1 MSIFNTGSPL
11 MAGSGG
17 KVATWTGS
25 GSGSTVS
32 SISFTVDAEPTSW
45 LLVYAG
51 RPEGI
56 SFTSSSTSTY
66 IIQGATYN
74 GSKITGTT
82 ARAGSSS
89 AGARIY
95 PLHPLFPYLA
105 QSYSNGTLTL
115 TGSSSRVFSNGE
127 WHNGDYDT
135 YYLLYN
141 TN

>member
-1 MSIFNTGSPL
+1 MIFNEL
-11 MAGSGG
+11 IAGSGGGGG

-56 SFTSSSTSTY
+56 SSGSSSTSTY
-66 IIQGATYN
+66 IIQGATYD
-74 GSKITGTT
+74 GSTITGTT
-82 ARAGSSS
+82 ARAGSSN

-105 QSYSNGTLTL
+105 QSYSSGTLTL

-127 WHNGDYDT
+127 WHNEEYDT